1 MKETTTK
8 SYKALNTWAIIG
20 IIVIVLINSVV
31 VTVYAVA
38 LNGKLE
44 RYRSVDNLYIGVRDN
59 TMSEMVQLD
68 SEDAE
73 HFTAVFNAL
82 GSGTVSHPVTT
93 STVKTTGYEE
103 TQVTNSIYIGNGE
116 SELARARATEIFR
129 AMNSGD

>member
-1 MKETTTK
+1 MRGATTK

-44 RYRSVDNLYIGVRDN
+44 RYRSVDNIYIGVRDN

-82 GSGTVSHPVTT
+82 GSGIVSHPVMT
-93 STVKTTGYEE
+93 STVNTTGYEE
-103 TQVTNSIYIGNGE
+103 TQATNSIYIGNGE
-116 SELARARATEIFR
+116 SELARTKATEIFR
-129 AMNSGD
+129 VMNSGD